1 MTEGRK
7 ITREPM
13 LRLNGSGYGIEWTKI
28 VQLLV
33 LIGGMVWVFA
43 AASERLDVLE
53 TKLSVAPKEVLAEV
67 RVLRDAVTQQ
77 FLEIRRTVETTRVER
92 RLEIKELEAR
102 ASDSEADR
110 AQLNAQVKNLAKIV
124 EDTHELLKNQY
135 GGGR

>member
-7 ITREPM
+7 TAREPM

-67 RVLRDAVTQQ
+67 LVLRDTVTQQ
-77 FLEIRRTVETTRVER
+77 FLEIRRTVETARVER

>member
-7 ITREPM
+7 TAREPM

-135 GGGR
+135 GGGK

>member
-7 ITREPM
+7 TAREPM